1 MMLLFLL
8 GLICLGMAS
17 NPVVPDKD
25 KEAWVNARLNAMSS
39 SQKVHQSFIV
49 LIDLNWTSEKI
60 DETVRYVIQNEVGGV
75 VLRGGTVSNVE
86 QTITQL
92 KNKSLVPMFI
102 ATEASY
108 GLAES
113 FFTDDRLPYPVTVAA
128 ADSLELTEGMGSLI
142 AQECDD
148 VGFNMNVTSVSN
160 VFSNPINAKGYLF
173 SFGENPRDVAQQSV
187 AFSNAHTANGVVF
200 AASDFPGSGDLDGD
214 AQNKISNNSRL
225 HIEAVD
231 LMPFRS
237 LISNGIEVVGMSD
250 AVYPALDSS
259 GARATVSRNIIQRLL
274 REELGFKGLVF
285 SASMQEYKVN
295 LALKAYLSG
304 CDVLY
309 KLTKPKK
316 VYDTIANNL
325 QEQRLSE
332 EELNEKCRRIL
343 QLKYDR
349 IVKQGSDRKKR
360 YNREWTSKTIY
371 EKAIVPVQ
379 NNGVLPIKRFDQKI
393 AIVSIG
399 SHTEPLWSSIT
410 RSARIDAFHAYSVG
424 EALERYEDL
433 VDDYDLIITSV
444 HTNASPAK
452 KSHLKG
458 LNKWSELIGEKA
470 SILSVNGGLREVKD
484 LQALP
489 FDAIVV
495 AHENHRYALDR
506 MGELLMGC
514 VSNNSSLSVTL
525 SEKLKRGFG
534 VNIPSAGRLSV
545 SHPSVF
551 GISER
556 KLSEIDSIVAK
567 GMREQAF
574 PGCQVMAVHKG
585 KVIYRKNFGYQTYDS
600 LLPIEDNTIYD
611 VASVTKI
618 VSSTA
623 AMMRLQSQGMF
634 KLDNSL
640 GDYLSFVD
648 STAYEGMVIR
658 EMMAHQ
664 AGLYPWIP
672 FYTKTMKAGVHNP
685 TLYASDSSAQFSRQ
699 VSTNLWIDP
708 NYEDTMYLKI
718 LETSLGRKKYKYS
731 DLGYYFLRKILT
743 AKSGESQDRYMNDH
757 FYAPMGLQT
766 IGYNP
771 LNRFPLERIPPTEDD
786 KIFRKELVH
795 GFVHDQGTAMLG
807 GVGGHAGIFSN
818 AWDLAAVMQMFL
830 NGGTYGKEFIS
841 PEVVNEY
848 TDCQFCPGN
857 RRGAGFDKPVRSLQ
871 GGPTCNLVSLSSFGH
886 SGFTGTFVWADPKY
900 DINYVF
906 LSNRVYPDAE
916 NWKIVKMNIRS
927 DIQKVIYEAVLQGS
941 GGN

>member
-1 MMLLFLL
+1 MLLILL
-8 GLICLGMAS
+8 GFLCLGMAYNS
-17 NPVVPDKD
+17 VVPDKD
-25 KEAWVNARLNAMSS
+25 KEAWVHARLNAMSE
-39 SQKVHQSFIV
+39 SQKIHQSFIV
-49 LIDLNWTSEKI
+49 LIDLNSSSEKVDQTI
-60 DETVRYVIQNEVGGV
+60 RYVIQNEVGGV
-75 VLRGGTVSNVE
+75 VLRGGTVSNVK

-113 FFTDDRLPYPVTVAA
+113 FFTDDRFPYPVTVAT
-128 ADSLELTEGMGSLI
+128 ADSLELTKRMGSLI
-142 AQECDD
+142 AQQCNEA
-148 VGFNMNVTSVSN
+148 GFNMNFTKVSN
-160 VFSNPINAKGYLF
+160 VFSNPLNTNGYLF
-173 SFGENPRDVAQQSV
+173 SFGENPRDVSQHSI
-187 AFSNAHTANGVVF
+187 AFKEAHEANGVMFV
-200 AASDFPGSGDLDGD
+200 AADFPGIGDVDGD
-214 AQNKISNNSRL
+214 NENKVSNNSRM

-237 LISNGIEVVGMSD
+237 LISNGIVVIGMSD
-250 AVYPALDSS
+250 AAYPELDSS
-259 GARATVSRNIIQRLL
+259 GVKATASRKIIQGVL
-274 REELGFKGLVF
+274 RKELGFEGLVL
-285 SASMQEYKVN
+285 SASLQEYEASVAAKS
-295 LALKAYLSG
+295 YFSG

-316 VYDTIANNL
+316 VYDAIVNSI

-332 EELNEKCRRIL
+332 EELNDKCRRIL
-343 QLKYDR
+343 ELKYDR
-349 IVKQGSDRKKR
+349 IVKRDSARKKR
-360 YNREWTSKTIY
+360 YNREWTSKSIY
-371 EKAIVPVQ
+371 EKAIVPIR

-393 AIVSIG
+393 AVVSIG
-399 SHTEPLWSSIT
+399 SHTEPLWSSIS
-410 RSARIDAFHAYSVG
+410 RSAEVDVFHAYSVK
-424 EALERYEDL
+424 EALGRYEQL
-433 VDDYDLIITSV
+433 VGDYDLIITSV
-444 HTNASPAK
+444 HTNAESAK

-458 LNKWSELIGEKA
+458 LKKWSELMAGKA
-470 SILSVNGGLREVKD
+470 SILSVNGGLRDVKD
-484 LQALP
+484 LQDLS
-489 FDAIVV
+489 FDAILV
-495 AHENHRYALDR
+495 AVENHRYALDR

-525 SEKLKRGFG
+525 SDKLKRGTG
-534 VNIPSAGRLSV
+534 ANIPSAGRLSV

-585 KVIYRKNFGYQTYDS
+585 KVVYRKNFGFQTYDS
-600 LLPIEDNTIYD
+600 IIPIKDNTIYD

-623 AMMRLQSQGMF
+623 AMMRLQSQGLF

-640 GDYLSFVD
+640 GDYLSLVD

-672 FYTKTMKAGVHNP
+672 FYTKTMKAGIHDSS
-685 TLYASDSSAQFSRQ
+685 LYAKDSSDRFSSQ
-699 VSTNLWIDP
+699 VSSSLWIDP
-708 NYEDTMYLKI
+708 NYEDTMYQKI
-718 LETSLGRKKYKYS
+718 LETGLGRKKYKYS
-731 DLGYYFLRKILT
+731 DLGYYFLRKILK
-743 AKSGESQDRYMNDH
+743 AKTGDSQDSYVNDH

-771 LNRFPLERIPPTEDD
+771 LKRFPLERIPPTEDD

-830 NGGTYGKEFIS
+830 NGGKYGSEFIS
-841 PEVVNEY
+841 PEVIDEY

-871 GGPTCNLVSLSSFGH
+871 GGPTCDLVSLSSFGH